1 MKKVLYL
8 GSANLHYQQMPEVDE
23 HIKELFQK
31 CEVEYVVLPNEKH
44 CVEGL
49 YPLGFKE
56 LARKEAIKFYDEVK
70 DLDIDAIV
78 TPYGASQSMW
88 TNVYPDEF
96 GLKLDVPFYNV
107 TQFFYLKAKELN
119 VQFDPLPMKLAMHD
133 GCTVGRKLG
142 VVKEPRELLKKI
154 PELQLVEQQHPSIGI
169 DGTTAADWSTC
180 PGAWLN
186 MTIPELADE
195 VEKNFIEKNIM
206 PLQVDA
212 VTTDCANALFGIRMG
227 IMKGNYPLKS
237 YFFTDIINMVWR
249 A

>member
-8 GSANLHYQQMPEVDE
+8 GSANLQYQQMPEVDE

-31 CEVEYVVLPNEKH
+31 SGVEYVTLPNEKH

-49 YPLGFKE
+49 YPLGFRE
-56 LARKEAIKFYDEVK
+56 LAHKEAKKFYAEVQ
-70 DLDIDAIV
+70 DMDIDAIV
-78 TPYGASQSMW
+78 SPYGASQSMW
-88 TNVYPDEF
+88 ENVYPKEF
-96 GLKLDVPFYNV
+96 GLKLKVPIYNV
-107 TQFFYLKAKELN
+107 TQFFHQLLMKED
-119 VQFDPLPMKLAMHD
+119 VQFEPLPMKLVMHD

-142 VVKEPRELLKKI
+142 IYKEPRELLGKI
-154 PELQLVEQQHPSIGI
+154 PELEVLDLPHPSIGI

-180 PGAWLN
+180 PGAWMN

-195 VEKNFIEKNIM
+195 VEMNFIEKNVM
-206 PLQVDA
+206 PLKADA
-212 VTTDCANALFGIRMG
+212 ITTDCANALFGIRMG